1 MVLEQDQKEELDRFN
16 EQWDHEF
23 YEMSAK
29 FNEQE
34 TAIKEVQEKEMTEK
48 LQDFEKAYPQAP
60 KPSVDILN
68 LNKVLEQAVK
78 QKE

>member
-1 MVLEQDQKEELDRFN
+1 LLEREQRDELDRFN
-16 EQWDHEF
+16 EKWDQEF
-23 YEMSAK
+23 YDMSGRFNDQEAK
-29 FNEQE
+29 LREL
-34 TAIKEVQEKEMTEK
+34 QEKELSEK
-48 LQDFEKAYPQAP
+48 LEEFEKNYPQSP

>member
-1 MVLEQDQKEELDRFN
+1 
-16 EQWDHEF
+16 
-23 YEMSAK
+23 MSAK

-34 TAIKEVQEKEMTEK
+34 MALREFQEKELTEK
-48 LQDFEKAYPQAP
+48 LEEFEKSYPQNP

-78 QKE
+78 QKEYLANYLVSLKLIIFKFI

>member
-1 MVLEQDQKEELDRFN
+1 MSGRFN
-16 EQWDHEF
+16 DQE
-23 YEMSAK
+23 AK
-29 FNEQE
+29 LRDM
-34 TAIKEVQEKEMTEK
+34 QEKELSEK
-48 LQDFEKAYPQAP
+48 LEEFEKNYPQAP

>member
-1 MVLEQDQKEELDRFN
+1 
-16 EQWDHEF
+16 
-23 YEMSAK
+23 MSAK

-34 TAIKEVQEKEMTEK
+34 NALREMQEKELTVKLEEYEK
-48 LQDFEKAYPQAP
+48 SYPQTP

>member
-1 MVLEQDQKEELDRFN
+1 MERDQREELDRFN
-16 EQWDHEF
+16 ERWDQEF
-23 YEMSAK
+23 YEMSNK

-34 TAIKEVQEKEMTEK
+34 QKMRETHEKELQEKLEE
-48 LQDFEKAYPQAP
+48 FERIYPQAP
-60 KPSVDILN
+60 KPSVEILN

>member
-1 MVLEQDQKEELDRFN
+1 MLEHDQKEELDRFN
-16 EQWDHEF
+16 EQWDQEF

-34 TAIKEVQEKEMTEK
+34 TALRDFQEKELTDRLEDYEK
-48 LQDFEKAYPQAP
+48 SYPQAP